1 MAYPLTPIPPIALD
15 IDLCST
21 PGDFTIGTNR
31 DLQNVAGAALIAQRV
46 ALRLKA
52 VQGTALWDATYGAN
66 LAAYIGNPLT
76 PAAQDQIAA
85 EVQTQCLLEPL
96 VAGTGQITAVLSPDE
111 TTLLIRGDLYISDS
125 GTPIP
130 FSAAVS
136 A

>member
-15 IDLCST
+15 IDLIST
-21 PGDFTIGTNR
+21 AGDFTMGTNR

-46 ALRLKA
+46 ALRLRA
-52 VQGTALWDATYGAN
+52 VRGTALWDATYGGD
-66 LAAYIGNPLT
+66 LAAYIGTPLT
-76 PAAQDQIAA
+76 PAVQDQIAA
-85 EVQTQCLLEPL
+85 AVQMQCLLEPL
-96 VAGTGQITAVLSPDE
+96 VLGTGQISATLSPDD
-111 TTLLIRGDLYISDS
+111 TTLLIRGDLYISGS